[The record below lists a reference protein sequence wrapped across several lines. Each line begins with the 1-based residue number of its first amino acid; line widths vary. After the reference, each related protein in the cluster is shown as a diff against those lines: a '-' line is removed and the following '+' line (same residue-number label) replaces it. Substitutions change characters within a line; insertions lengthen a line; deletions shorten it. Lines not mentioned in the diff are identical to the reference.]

1 MSIDKRNKCSYAD
14 DCQNTFSGR
23 LLDGKSYCNK
33 HYNELLETK
42 FRKKYASWECNA
54 QPSSA
59 LRTSFGR
66 FANEKWELRGSSL
79 SKARIRDRAF
89 NFQKED
95 SGFTFEITRHPGA
108 FKNQNPYAVNRVVQK
123 WKVSWATSVH
133 DGVAECIGER
143 PWTPNDPD
151 ETVTF

>member
-1 MSIDKRNKCSYAD
+1 MSVNQRNKCSFAD
-14 DCQNTFSGR
+14 DCQNIVMGR
-23 LLDGKSYCNK
+23 LWDGKHYCRE
-33 HYNELLETK
+33 HYDELMEEK
-42 FRKKYASWECNA
+42 FKKEYACWEHNT

-66 FANEKWELRGSSL
+66 FIDEKWQSKESL
-79 SKARIRDRAF
+79 LTKARIRDRAF

-95 SGFTFEITRHPGA
+95 SGFTFEITRHPNA
-108 FKNQNPYAVNRVVQK
+108 FKNQGLYATERVVQK
-123 WKVSWATSVH
+123 WKVSWTASVH

-151 ETVTF
+151 PC